1 MAGFRALPLSAALLL
16 AACGGGTAL
25 MHPAHTL
32 PKGRFSAGAGVSNHF
47 VFGEPKDR
55 IDRARAAARAEST
68 SNGASADL
76 EAGAL
81 ALALTG
87 PGLAPWLGA
96 RAGLGSNVEV
106 GATYTGRAGRF
117 DGRYAFQNEMF
128 ALSVGGG
135 LSAVT
140 ERPERSGMLASSG
153 SEGIDALKVGRT
165 RGWGGDLPVLIG
177 FRTDISLVQAWLGAR
192 AGFERLSGEIVYQLA
207 SSSEQWVDLDGA
219 RWYTG
224 GLFGLSVGV
233 HPIWV
238 VIEVDAMYQ
247 HLSGE
252 WQRREPGAG
261 TDSARWSGATIT
273 PTGALVGQF

>member
-1 MAGFRALPLSAALLL
+1 MAGFRALPLCAALLL

-47 VFGEPKDR
+47 VLGEPADQ
-55 IDRARAAARAEST
+55 IDRARAAARTE
-68 SNGASADL
+68 NPGQDLRGDL
-76 EAGAL
+76 ERGAL

-87 PGLAPWLGA
+87 PGLAPWLGV
-96 RAGLGSNVEV
+96 RAGLGGNAEL
-106 GATYTGRAGRF
+106 GATYTGRAARA
-117 DGRYAFQNEMF
+117 DGRYAFQNEAF
-128 ALSVGGG
+128 ALSLGAG

-153 SEGIDALKVGRT
+153 SEGIDSLKVGRT
-165 RGWGGDLPVLIG
+165 RGWGGDIPVLIG
-177 FRTDISLVQAWLGAR
+177 FRSDISLVQAWLGAR
-192 AGFERLSGEIVYQLA
+192 AGFETLSGELVYGLEGA
-207 SSSEQWVDLDGA
+207 ERWVDADA
-219 RWYTG
+219 TRWYTG
-224 GLFGLSVGV
+224 GLFGVAIGV

-238 VIEVDAMYQ
+238 VVEVDAAYQ

-252 WQRREPGAG
+252 WQRREPGAAR
-261 TDSARWSGATIT
+261 DSAKWSGATIT